1 MELGIRFRVL
11 LPASVGCM
19 HLVLTVVAEVQRK
32 TGWGYIPPGV
42 AIDPSPLPIAEQLAI
57 WLNLPAY
64 IITLAISILTRF
76 PTEGTSLLLLD
87 RQTETSGTRRASRFV
102 SANLSTTESH
112 SIDSA
117 RSYGARMRLLRSR
130 GPTPIQ

>member
-76 PTEGTSLLLLD
+76 PTEGTSLLLL
-87 RQTETSGTRRASRFV
+87 ETPFVVLFWIPIANWIDKRRRRALV
-102 SANLSTTESH
+102 EPLV
-112 SIDSA
+112 
-117 RSYGARMRLLRSR
+117 L
-130 GPTPIQ
+130 